1 MLESVRSSLYGDNE
15 PEDSTENATLMATDP
30 QARKLASVADK
41 FERTALSLLENS
53 PAEQVNATIQHVL
66 ELVAKARLDIEN
78 ADYGSARSNLSEAFS
93 ALDDAKDMAR
103 NHVSQAD
110 DDSSDDESED
120 DEDESSGSS
129 DENDN
134 SGSGEDGKQ

>member
-1 MLESVRSSLYGDNE
+1 
-15 PEDSTENATLMATDP
+15 
-30 QARKLASVADK
+30 
-41 FERTALSLLENS
+41 LENS